1 MERSKMTLLRLR
13 RASQLT
19 LPVEVRDALKVK
31 EGDYLEA
38 HIVSDGLLLKPISV
52 VARKRAWAGVLK
64 AVSSVRNR
72 KAARNEKVRSEEEA
86 IAREVKRVRRRYTK
100 QR

>member
-1 MERSKMTLLRLR
+1 MTLLRLR

-19 LPVEVRDALKVK
+19 LPVDVRDALKVK

-38 HIVSDGLLLKPISV
+38 QIVGDSLLLKPVSV

-64 AVSSVRNR
+64 AVSSVRDR
-72 KAARNEKVRSEEEA
+72 KSARTEKIKSEEEA

>member
-1 MERSKMTLLRLR
+1 MALLRLR

-38 HIVSDGLLLKPISV
+38 RIVGDELLLKPVSV
-52 VARKRAWAGVLK
+52 VARKRAWAGVLRAMSTVRDRKPGRHRDIK
-64 AVSSVRNR
+64 A
-72 KAARNEKVRSEEEA
+72 EEEA
-86 IAREVKRVRRRYTK
+86 IAREVKRMRQVRAKRSR
-100 QR
+100 